1 MRHNWLAGMVFSA
14 ARFTMPLTM
23 SLAMLL
29 TAALATAQA
38 PKVLNTQ
45 FHTEP
50 AGSGLTATVNR
61 FRNGGGPLWF
71 GYEVATRPHSHFSV
85 CSSGSSESAEDEC
98 CGVYR
103 LEETDSTW
111 RATHDGQA
119 TITYV
124 DVLVRM
130 NQGEVSKV
138 VFINKGCQIDA
149 AGVPF
154 TWITDVKAED
164 SVAWLSSLIGE
175 ENKRRTEEAFA
186 AIAMH
191 ETEKATAALVKFS
204 SSNQP
209 LWLREKASFWLGAER
224 GHDGLLALEKMM
236 DDSDPEF
243 RKKIVF
249 DLFISHEPTAIDD
262 MIRMAKS
269 DPNTGVR
276 EQGIFWVGQKAGA
289 KAVATLKDAV
299 KNDPELGVK
308 KKAVFALS
316 QLPKDEAVPELLRVA
331 ETNTSPE
338 LRKEAIFW
346 LGQTRDP
353 RALAYFEKVLER

>member
-1 MRHNWLAGMVFSA
+1 MRHNWLMATVFSA
-14 ARFTMPLTM
+14 SMLTMP
-23 SLAMLL
+23 L
-29 TAALATAQA
+29 TAALAAAQA

-50 AGSGLTATVNR
+50 VGSGLSATVSR
-61 FRNGGGPLWF
+61 FRNASGPLWI
-71 GYEVATRPHSHFSV
+71 GYEVATRPYSHFSV
-85 CSSGSSESAEDEC
+85 CSGDGGESADDGC

-103 LEETDSTW
+103 LEEPDTTW
-111 RATHDGQA
+111 RSSHDGQA
-119 TITYV
+119 TIAYV

-149 AGVPF
+149 GGVPF
-154 TWITDVKAED
+154 TWITDVKADD
-164 SVAWLSSLIGE
+164 SVAWLSSLVGE

-191 ETEKATAALVKFS
+191 ESEKATTALVKFS
-204 SSNQP
+204 SSNHP

-224 GHDGLLALEKMM
+224 GRDGLLALEKMM

-249 DLFISHEPTAIDD
+249 DLSITHEPAAIDD

-269 DPNTGVR
+269 DTNTGVR

-331 ETNTSPE
+331 QTNTSPE
-338 LRKEAIFW
+338 LRKDAIFW
-346 LGQTRDP
+346 LGQTHDP
-353 RALAYFEKVLER
+353 RALAYFEQILEH